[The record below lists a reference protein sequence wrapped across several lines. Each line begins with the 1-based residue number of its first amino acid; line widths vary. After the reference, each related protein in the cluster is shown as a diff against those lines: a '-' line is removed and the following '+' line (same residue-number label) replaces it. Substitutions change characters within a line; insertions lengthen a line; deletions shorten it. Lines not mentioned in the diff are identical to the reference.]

1 MIATLLLIGFGAS
14 VPAGFC
20 YALCAIASSADDRM
34 ERLLGD
40 LVRVRRREA
49 AARN

>member
-1 MIATLLLIGFGAS
+1 MIATLLLIGFGAA
-14 VPAGFC
+14 VVAGFC
-20 YALCAIASSADDRM
+20 YALCDIASSADDRM

-40 LVRVRRREA
+40 LERVRRREA